1 MEKPRILLLNAST
14 NEDGHSREI
23 LRLCEEELSGLGC
36 ETELFWIGPHHISS
50 CRICGACRE
59 TRACVVD
66 DVVPE
71 FTELAKRADG
81 FIVAIPQQRIKSEAS
96 IASFASRCIYS
107 AGEVFRL
114 KPAVCV
120 TAALRTGDSLGRKR
134 MTKCFTDAEVP
145 LVSALYWNVR
155 SSDEGARALRKDL
168 ANVNALYNAVRDMV
182 YFVRCRQAGREAGVA
197 EPERAG
203 SAFSLPRSY

>member
-14 NEDGHSREI
+14 NEEGYSREI
-23 LRLCEEELSGLGC
+23 LRLCEEELTRLGC

-50 CRICGACRE
+50 CRICGGCKE
-59 TRACVVD
+59 TRACVMD

-134 MTKCFTDAEVP
+134 MLKCFTDAEVP

-155 SSDEGARALRKDL
+155 SSDEGARALRKDR
-168 ANVNALYNAVRDMV
+168 VNTEALYTAVRNLV
-182 YFVRCRQAGREAGVA
+182 YFIKCREAAKAAGVQ
-197 EPERAG
+197 EPEQSPA
-203 SAFSLPRSY
+203 AFSLPRTY